1 MEEEQQKIY
10 NGVVD
15 DPRSEEAKGQDFTH
29 EEAASASPVEWVEKT
44 KEQWRKFPI
53 RDQDGSSTCV
63 AQACAKIEGIENMLE
78 EPEKPFIVFSARDIY
93 ERRANKPGGGMWGQ
107 DALNICS
114 EFGTTTEER
123 LPSQK
128 MSEMQINATFN
139 RTEEDIKIA
148 DKYRAGGYLTIN
160 NITIDAIADVILNKG
175 KAVLLFIFA
184 EWNEWVDVPTILN
197 SNLERNSAPIR
208 HGIAAVDAFL
218 YKGEKCLL
226 IDDSWGKFFGLE
238 GQRILTE
245 SWIKE
250 RVYFAGYLKDL
261 SNNRDEEKPLPP
273 KPKYKFTHPLSFGVT
288 GPDVVNL
295 QNMLKFEELFPQNV
309 DSTGKY
315 LQITAKWVKAWQI
328 KHGIMDFANEKD
340 VRKVRF
346 GEKSIKLANQLYS

>member
-1 MEEEQQKIY
+1 MNEEQQKIY
-10 NGVVD
+10 NGAPE
-15 DPRSEEAKGQDFTH
+15 DPRSKEAKGQDFTH
-29 EEAASASPVEWVEKT
+29 EEVASASPVKLVEKP

-53 RDQDGSSTCV
+53 RDQAGSSTCV
-63 AQACAKIEGIENMLE
+63 AQACAKMEGVENVLE
-78 EPEKPFIVFSARDIY
+78 EPDQPFIIFSARDIY
-93 ERRANKPGGGMWGQ
+93 ERRANKPDEGMWGQ

-114 EFGTTTEER
+114 KFGATTEDR

-128 MSEMQINATFN
+128 MSESQINAPFT

-160 NITIDAIADVILNKG
+160 DITIDAIADVILNKG

-184 EWNEWVDVPTILN
+184 ERNEWTDVPTIKN
-197 SNLERNSAPIR
+197 PNLDRGNAPIR

-218 YKGEKCLL
+218 YKGEKALL
-226 IDDSWGKFFGLE
+226 IDDSWGEFFGLE

-261 SNNRDEEKPLPP
+261 SNKRDEAKPLPP
-273 KPKYKFTHPLSFGVT
+273 KPKYKFTRPLSFGMN
-288 GPDVVNL
+288 GQDVVQL
-295 QNMLKFEELFPQNV
+295 QNMLKFEELFPQ
-309 DSTGKY
+309 DTESTGKY

-346 GEKSIKLANQLYS
+346 GEKSIKKANQLYS

>member
-1 MEEEQQKIY
+1 MNEEQQKIY
-10 NGVVD
+10 NGAPE
-15 DPRSEEAKGQDFTH
+15 DPRSEEAKGQDFSH
-29 EEAASASPVEWVEKT
+29 EEVASASPVNWVEKP
-44 KEQWRKFPI
+44 KEQWRKFPT

-63 AQACAKIEGIENMLE
+63 AQACAKIEGVENALE
-78 EPEKPFIVFSARDIY
+78 EPDQPFIVFSARDIY
-93 ERRANKPGGGMWGQ
+93 ERRANKPDDGMWGQ

-114 EFGTTTEER
+114 KFGATTEDR

-128 MSEMQINATFN
+128 MSDAQINAPFT
-139 RTEEDIKIA
+139 RTEEDLKIA
-148 DKYRAGGYLTIN
+148 DKYRAGGYVAFKDIN
-160 NITIDAIADVILNKG
+160 IDAIADVILNKG

-184 EWNEWVDVPTILN
+184 EWNEWVDVPTIKN
-197 SNLERNSAPIR
+197 PNLERAKAPIR

-218 YKGEKCLL
+218 YKGEKSLL
-226 IDDSWGKFFGLE
+226 IDDSWGKFYGLE

-250 RVYFAGYLKDL
+250 RVYFAGYLLDL
-261 SNNRDEEKPLPP
+261 SNKRDESIPVPP
-273 KPKYKFTHPLSFGVT
+273 KPKYNFTRPLSFGVT

-295 QNMLKFEELFPQNV
+295 QNMLKFEELFPQKIA
-309 DSTGKY
+309 STGKY
-315 LQITAKWVKAWQI
+315 LEQTAKGVKQWQI